1 MKLNYRKTLCGGFA
15 FFLISAFWMAY
26 DTVIPKILTDKFGL
40 PQTWSG
46 VVMALDNIL
55 ALFMLPLFG
64 ALSDRTNTR
73 LGRRTPYILI
83 GTIVAAVLFVG
94 LSFIDNLQLTKLD
107 AVSDVEAKS
116 TLEFLYDYDYKT
128 KVADGV
134 EYELAT
140 PSGDK
145 YILTGKFTREQF
157 TSITLKTDKIDPRT
171 GEVVLNSDGSP
182 KQVINPLYLNY
193 VIPARGA
200 YAWDQTV
207 SNPATLIFFMLLLL
221 FVLVS
226 MATFRSPAVAL
237 MPDVTIKPLRSKANA
252 VINLMGAFGGILILL
267 LGSLLKTGEPA
278 NDMMSYTLFFGI
290 VSAIMLVSLFIF
302 MLTVNEKKLVRE
314 MEEESRQLGLDTA
327 PSDEQPSGKRRLTR
341 GETKSLLLILA
352 SVVLWLMGYN
362 AVISKYSVYAGKELA
377 LDYNLTLLIAQAAAI
392 VAFIPVGIISSKIG
406 RKKAILSGITMLSV
420 AFGTA
425 MFMDSNSPGI
435 IMNIMFALAGV
446 GWATINVN
454 SFPMVVEL
462 SRGGDVGKYT
472 GFYYAASMAAQTVTP
487 VLSGMFLDIKMRYL
501 FPYATIFVVASFVT
515 MLFVRHGDS
524 KPLPPKSR
532 LDAFGATD

>member
-1 MKLNYRKTLCGGFA
+1 MKLNYRKTLCVGFA
-15 FFLISAFWMAY
+15 FPDKRLLMAY

-55 ALFMLPLFG
+55 ALLYCRFSARVRAQTPV
-64 ALSDRTNTR
+64 
-73 LGRRTPYILI
+73 RRTPYILI

-128 KVADGV
+128 KLADGV

-226 MATFRSPAVAL
+226 MATSARRPSRSC
-237 MPDVTIKPLRSKANA
+237 
-252 VINLMGAFGGILILL
+252 
-267 LGSLLKTGEPA
+267 
-278 NDMMSYTLFFGI
+278 
-290 VSAIMLVSLFIF
+290 
-302 MLTVNEKKLVRE
+302 
-314 MEEESRQLGLDTA
+314 
-327 PSDEQPSGKRRLTR
+327 
-341 GETKSLLLILA
+341 
-352 SVVLWLMGYN
+352 
-362 AVISKYSVYAGKELA
+362 
-377 LDYNLTLLIAQAAAI
+377 
-392 VAFIPVGIISSKIG
+392 
-406 RKKAILSGITMLSV
+406 
-420 AFGTA
+420 
-425 MFMDSNSPGI
+425 
-435 IMNIMFALAGV
+435 
-446 GWATINVN
+446 
-454 SFPMVVEL
+454 
-462 SRGGDVGKYT
+462 
-472 GFYYAASMAAQTVTP
+472 QT
-487 VLSGMFLDIKMRYL
+487 
-501 FPYATIFVVASFVT
+501 
-515 MLFVRHGDS
+515 
-524 KPLPPKSR
+524 
-532 LDAFGATD
+532 